1 MSTPEPATEGAKAS
15 APPRRSLRARSRW
28 RGTGIA
34 LTDVALI
41 ALPFLFV
48 YWLLATA
55 GGLRAIAA
63 AAQWG
68 VPALQSVEVES
79 GSLWSAPRLSEVIYD
94 DGSLRVDV
102 KALSIDW
109 TLSALVGRR
118 LDLAHLSAAEV
129 RIATTSST
137 EPPIAPASL
146 ALPLALKARI
156 DIARI
161 VLADYAEPAVDG
173 IVLRDVKAGIESD
186 SVTHRLSD
194 LALTTPW
201 GALSGAV
208 TLVGGAPFALSGEL
222 AFTAPDY
229 AATVALGGTLADGAS
244 ADLHAEGF
252 GLAGQAQIA
261 ARPFAAQPLTALKLA
276 LDEFDPQR
284 LDAAAP
290 AGRWTVD
297 ADLQARDG
305 AALTLTGP
313 LRARNR
319 EPGRI
324 DLNRVPVSTLSAQVE
339 ASLTQVDLRELLIEL
354 AGGGEVRGEAGW
366 RADGDLP
373 VHAALVLRGIDTAA
387 LHGRGVA
394 TKLDGRVDVSASGER
409 QQFELALTDRGPSRI
424 AMEAR
429 GAVAQQLLTLERAR
443 VSARGAESTLAG
455 TVKLDDTLAFS
466 LDGAL
471 RKFDPSAFARV
482 PAASLS
488 AKFAASGQV
497 KPQIDA
503 RVALEFAPSTLMGEA
518 LSGAVKGRL
527 QGTTRLSD
535 VDIALDWAGNRL
547 TAGGAFGGATGRA
560 QDALDWTLDAPRLGA
575 LRALTGLELAGRV
588 SGSGRLAGTLAA
600 PHGSLK
606 LEAARSRS
614 VIWAAWRVPMST
626 PAWHRGSHGLLH
638 VAASASR
645 SAQPVGTGADRTPA
659 PGHRRHAH
667 RCTVCRRCRASAPSC
682 PRPTARRRCASRSNW
697 RRAAR
702 SADGPSW
709 SGLIDQHGGRAVVRN

>member
-409 QQFELALTDRGPSRI
+409 QQFELALTDRGPRRI
-424 AMEAR
+424 ATRSARCGGAAAADAGARAGVGARRGIDAGRHGEAR
-429 GAVAQQLLTLERAR
+429 RHAGFQPRRPRCASSIRRLSPACRRPACRRSLRRQRSGETADRCPRRAGVRAEHPDGRSRCPARSRDASRAR
-443 VSARGAESTLAG
+443 RGCPTSTSRSTGPATG
-455 TVKLDDTLAFS
+455 SPRAV
-466 LDGAL
+466 
-471 RKFDPSAFARV
+471 PSAAR
-482 PAASLS
+482 PAA
-488 AKFAASGQV
+488 
-497 KPQIDA
+497 
-503 RVALEFAPSTLMGEA
+503 R
-518 LSGAVKGRL
+518 R
-527 QGTTRLSD
+527 TR
-535 VDIALDWAGNRL
+535 W
-547 TAGGAFGGATGRA
+547 TGR
-560 QDALDWTLDAPRLGA
+560 WTHARLGA

-600 PHGSLK
+600 PHGS
-606 LEAARSRS
+606 
-614 VIWAAWRVPMST
+614 
-626 PAWHRGSHGLLH
+626 
-638 VAASASR
+638 
-645 SAQPVGTGADRTPA
+645 
-659 PGHRRHAH
+659 
-667 RCTVCRRCRASAPSC
+667 
-682 PRPTARRRCASRSNW
+682 
-697 RRAAR
+697 
-702 SADGPSW
+702 
-709 SGLIDQHGGRAVVRN
+709 